1 MKVHL
6 VRPLIAE
13 IAQLDTVA
21 TAAVDPPG
29 VATSGYDDDFK
40 EPVLAAPAIQGL
52 GVDQRQE
59 KAVVRIPVQVE
70 FGPFEQLRQAF
81 SGNLPDSRIVLV
93 LDYDDLDRLGLI
105 EPSSNESLLR
115 PNDRVV
121 QILNGQG
128 TVIESFPNPPGM
140 FITELRPGYGLD
152 ADRNIVLAFADDRE
166 QGLGRAS

>member
-1 MKVHL
+1 MKVRL

-21 TAAVDPPG
+21 TGAVDPPG
-29 VATSGYDDDFK
+29 AAVSGYDDDFK
-40 EPVLAAPAIQGL
+40 EPVLAGPAVQGL
-52 GVDQRQE
+52 GADQRQE
-59 KAVVRIPVQVE
+59 KPVVRVPAQVE

-81 SGNLPDSRIVLV
+81 SGSLPDSRIVLV
-93 LDYDDLDRLGLI
+93 MDYEDLDRLGLI
-105 EPSSNESLLR
+105 EPGGNESLLR

-128 TVIESFPNPPGM
+128 TVIEAFENPPGL

-152 ADRNIVLAFADDRE
+152 ADRNIVLAFAGDRE